1 MYAIVDIKGKQFK
14 VEKNQTIDVPKLNEK
29 IGSKIEF
36 DNVLLTND
44 NGKISTKT
52 SMKIVAKVVSH
63 EVADKVIVFKMKRR
77 KGYQK
82 KNGHKQ
88 PFTLLKIDKLNV
100 SKSSP
105 TKKPTVT
112 TKSTKKPVVAKKT
125 STTKKT
131 TSKKKD

>member
-14 VEKNQTIDVPKLNEK
+14 VEKDQTIEVPKLNEK

-36 DNVLLTND
+36 DNVLLTSD

-52 SMKIVAKVVSH
+52 SMKIIAKVISH
-63 EVADKVIVFKMKRR
+63 EIANKVVVFKMKRR

-88 PFTLLKIDKLNV
+88 KFTTIKIQDLK
-100 SKSSP
+100 
-105 TKKPTVT
+105 T
-112 TKSTKKPVVAKKT
+112 AKKT
-125 STTKKT
+125 TAKKT
-131 TSKKKD
+131 TAKKTEENKD

>member
-14 VEKNQTIDVPKLNEK
+14 VEKDQTIDVPKLNEK

-36 DNVLLTND
+36 DNVLLTSD
-44 NGKISTKT
+44 NGKVSTKT
-52 SMKIVAKVVSH
+52 SMKVVAKVVSH

-88 PFTLLKIDKLNV
+88 QFSTIKIQDLK
-100 SKSSP
+100 
-105 TKKPTVT
+105 T
-112 TKSTKKPVVAKKT
+112 AKKT
-125 STTKKT
+125 ATTKT
-131 TSKKKD
+131 TAKKKAEENKD

>member
-36 DNVLLTND
+36 DNVLLTSD

-52 SMKIVAKVVSH
+52 SMRVIAKVVSH
-63 EVADKVIVFKMKRR
+63 EIADKVVVFKMKRR
-77 KGYQK
+77 KGHQK

-88 PFTLLKIDKLNV
+88 PFTTIEIQDLK
-100 SKSSP
+100 
-105 TKKPTVT
+105 T
-112 TKSTKKPVVAKKT
+112 AKKT
-125 STTKKT
+125 TTKKT
-131 TSKKKD
+131 TTKKAEENKD

>member
-36 DNVLLTND
+36 DNVLLTSD
-44 NGKISTKT
+44 NGKVSTKT

-88 PFTLLKIDKLNV
+88 QFTTIKIQDLK
-100 SKSSP
+100 
-105 TKKPTVT
+105 T
-112 TKSTKKPVVAKKT
+112 AKKT
-125 STTKKT
+125 TAKKT
-131 TSKKKD
+131 TAKKTAKENKD

>member
-29 IGSKIEF
+29 VGSKIEF

-44 NGKISTKT
+44 NGKVSTKT
-52 SMKIVAKVVSH
+52 SMKVVAKVVSH
-63 EVADKVIVFKMKRR
+63 EVGDKVIVFKMKRR

-88 PFTLLKIDKLNV
+88 QFTTIKIQDLK
-100 SKSSP
+100 
-105 TKKPTVT
+105 T
-112 TKSTKKPVVAKKT
+112 AKKT
-125 STTKKT
+125 KNKNTTA
-131 TSKKKD
+131 KKKAKEIKD